1 MPSRVKRLKK
11 QDETAREHEVFEG
24 RAFSGGVPIKP
35 VIEPPAE
42 PRAFVPIA
50 GQNLLLTP
58 RGEGRL
64 LTPFQTLRTLADQC
78 DAVRIIIEDLKG
90 QVRGHP
96 WDIATKS
103 TVDQAMTS
111 ELATARAFWQRP
123 DGTNDFGSWLAMAL
137 EEILV
142 VDALSMYRWRQ
153 LDGEPLGL
161 LLIDG
166 TTIKPLVDFHG
177 IAPRPPDPAY
187 QQVVSGM
194 PETEF
199 TAAWGDAEPFDPDG
213 NPKNELTY
221 APRNPRA
228 WTPYGQSP
236 TERFIMTIN
245 IIMRRQL
252 HYLHYYTEGTIP
264 DAFWKVPEAWTA
276 QQVKEMQVIFE
287 ELMTGDSGRR
297 AKLRFMP
304 GGAGTGLENPRG
316 QDEWQFGFEE
326 FLYRVASWAFGVS
339 ALPIVRMMN
348 RATSE
353 QAEQQATDAGAKPL
367 MRFLANRFTRET
379 EEFLG
384 LSNIEF
390 VWTEEENESAQLKHE
405 RKRDWLDR
413 AVITTDEVREEEGR
427 VPFGVPF
434 IMTPSGPFVMRRE
447 DLEDFAGV
455 PPATSVTRPAT
466 GQLPGNG
473 AAATLD
479 AAPDLRRWR
488 KVAMRCVKEGKVGPD
503 SPMLKFETKAVRA
516 DLALAL
522 REWLAYS
529 STQCDVA
536 WAFRSL
542 TKARRPLL
550 AARRR
555 MRIERRM
562 RRVVRAHF
570 KEHRKDLSALAVAS
584 FRQQAEKIELTHP
597 SLRKLLSKAGPS
609 RDDVNGVMQWDVLAR
624 DLEEPLKEAFLE
636 AEVVIAD
643 LPGDGESAFGLTDDA
658 ATAYAQDRGAELV
671 GMRRQDDGS
680 IVENQ
685 NPRFSVSRSVRD
697 DLQTTIETALEE
709 GWTERRLEREIEGA
723 GFSAARAD
731 RIARTETAMA
741 FNAAT
746 TDSYDEA
753 GVKEVDVLDGP
764 GCLEDGHND
773 AVAGVNGQRW
783 TLRKSRQ
790 FPIGHPNCRRD
801 FAPVTS

>member
-1 MPSRVKRLKK
+1 MTAQAKRLKK
-11 QDETAREHEVFEG
+11 QDDTAREHQVFEG

-42 PRAFVPIA
+42 PRAFVPLA

-64 LTPFQTLRTLADQC
+64 LTPFQTLRVLADQC

-90 QVRGHP
+90 QVRGHS
-96 WDIATKS
+96 WDFATKS
-103 TVDQAMTS
+103 TVDQSMTGA
-111 ELATARAFWQRP
+111 LATARAFWNRP
-123 DGTNDFGSWLAMAL
+123 DSTNDFGSWLSMAL

-142 VDALSMYRWRQ
+142 TDAWAMYRWRQ
-153 LDGEPLGL
+153 IDGEPLGL
-161 LLIDG
+161 LLIDD

-177 IAPRPPDPAY
+177 IAARPPEPAY
-187 QQVVSGM
+187 QQIVSGM

-199 TAAWGDAEPFDPDG
+199 TAAWGDAELFDPEG

-221 APRNPRA
+221 APKNPRA

-264 DAFWKVPEAWTA
+264 DSFYKVPEAWTA

-287 ELMTGDSGRR
+287 ELMTNDSARR
-297 AKLRFMP
+297 SKLRFMP

-367 MRFLANRFTRET
+367 MRFLAARFTRET

-384 LSNIEF
+384 LSGIEF
-390 VWTEEENESAQLKHE
+390 KWTEEENESAQLKHE

-427 VPFGVPF
+427 QPFGVPYV
-434 IMTPSGPFVMRRE
+434 MTPSGPFVLRRQE
-447 DLEDFAGV
+447 LEDFAGV

-473 AAATLD
+473 AGATLD

-488 KVAMRCVKEGKVGPD
+488 KVAMRCVREGKVGVS
-503 SPMLKFETKAVRA
+503 SPMVKFETKVVEPA
-516 DLALAL
+516 LALAL
-522 REWLAYS
+522 REWLTAAS
-529 STQCDVA
+529 STCDVA
-536 WAFRSL
+536 WAFRTL

-555 MRIERRM
+555 MRVERRVK
-562 RRVVRAHF
+562 RVVRAHF
-570 KEHRKDLSALAVAS
+570 KDRRKDLSALALES
-584 FRQQAEKIELTHP
+584 FRDQAKLTQGMKAI
-597 SLRKLLSKAGPS
+597 RIGKAGPNQA
-609 RDDVNGVMQWDVLAR
+609 DVDGVMAWDVLAR
-624 DLEEPLKEAFLE
+624 DLEEPLKDAYLE
-636 AEVVIAD
+636 AEVVIGD
-643 LPGDGESAFGLTDDA
+643 LPAGGDQAFALTDEA

-671 GMRRQDDGS
+671 GMRRQDDGT
-680 IVENQ
+680 IIENP
-685 NPRFSVSRSVRD
+685 NARFTVSSTVRE
-697 DLQTTIETALEE
+697 DLKTTIETALEE

-723 GFSAARAD
+723 GFSAVRAD

-746 TDSYDEA
+746 ADTYKEA

-773 AVAGVNGQRW
+773 AVSGVNGQRW
-783 TLRKSRQ
+783 SLAKSIQ
-790 FPIGHPNCRRD
+790 FPLGHPNCRRD
-801 FAPVTS
+801 FAPVIT